1 MRSSPKR
8 YCAMNV
14 ESMKEMESS
23 AEMRPERPQRNYPAQ
38 ERKRLLRLFERSG
51 LSAKRF
57 CQDRGIPVSTLSYWA
72 RKWRGKVGSG
82 AVVEIP
88 AEAMNGVSLDER
100 TGEARLEMVEIRF
113 PNRMELRISAGSD
126 TRWITELLRGLLT
139 CSG

>member
-1 MRSSPKR
+1 
-8 YCAMNV
+8 MNV

-72 RKWRGKVGSG
+72 RKSRGKVGSG

-88 AEAMNGVSLDER
+88 ADAMNGVSLDER
-100 TGEARLEMVEIRF
+100 TGEARLEMVEIRL

-126 TRWITELLRGLLT
+126 TRWVTELLRGLLT